1 MGCGVVSYNHDSVI
15 DKLLKLNE
23 RIAVDVDDVD
33 DEGREKDL
41 IWCQRLITDVKDSGL
56 VPSKEEFIM
65 ANLMWKK
72 YGFLPTERKSTEE
85 NMWKL
90 IDGMLTQENPS
101 KIGAIKMYRRFITNA
116 SLRESKEVVD
126 AREQKLKRGW

>member
-1 MGCGVVSYNHDSVI
+1 MSYSHDNVI

-23 RIAVDVDDVD
+23 RIAVDKIGD
-33 DEGREKDL
+33 GREKDL
-41 IWCQRLITDVKDSGL
+41 IWCQRLLTDVKESGL
-56 VPSKEEFIM
+56 VPDKQEFIM

-90 IDGMLTQENPS
+90 IDSMLTQENPS
-101 KIGAIKMYRRFITNA
+101 KIGAIKMYRRFIDST
-116 SLRESKEVVD
+116 LREAKEMVD
-126 AREQKLKRGW
+126 AREIKIKKEW

>member
-1 MGCGVVSYNHDSVI
+1 MGCGLVSYNHDSVI

-72 YGFLPTERKSTEE
+72 YGFLPTNRKSTEE

-90 IDGMLTQENPS
+90 IDSMLTQENPS

>member
-1 MGCGVVSYNHDSVI
+1 MSYNHDNVI

-23 RIAVDVDDVD
+23 RIAVDVDRDD

-41 IWCQRLITDVKDSGL
+41 IWCQRLLTDVKDSGL

-65 ANLMWKK
+65 SNLMWHK

-90 IDGMLTQENPS
+90 IDGMLTQQNPT
-101 KIGAIKMYRRFITNA
+101 KIGAIKMYRRFIDST
-116 SLRESKEVVD
+116 LREAKEMID
-126 AREQKLKRGW
+126 AREIKLKRGW

>member
-1 MGCGVVSYNHDSVI
+1 MGSSLVSYSHDNVI

-23 RIAVDVDDVD
+23 RIAVDKLDG
-33 DEGREKDL
+33 GREKDL
-41 IWCQRLITDVKDSGL
+41 IWIQRLLTDVKESGL
-56 VPSKEEFIM
+56 VPSKNEFIM

-90 IDGMLTQENPS
+90 IDSMLTQENPS
-101 KIGAIKMYRRFITNA
+101 KIGAIKMYRRFIRCT
-116 SLRESKEVVD
+116 LKEAKEMVD
-126 AREQKLKRGW
+126 AREIKLKRNW

>member
-1 MGCGVVSYNHDSVI
+1 MVCKGEEIVSYSHDNVI

-23 RIAVDVDDVD
+23 RVAVSNYTDDH
-33 DEGREKDL
+33 EKDL

-65 ANLMWKK
+65 ANLMWHK
-72 YGFLPTERKSTEE
+72 YGVLPTDRKSTEE

-90 IDGMLTQENPS
+90 VDSMLTQENPS
-101 KIGAIKMYRRFITNA
+101 KIGAIKMYRRFVNST
-116 SLRESKEVVD
+116 LKEAKEMVD
-126 AREQKLKRGW
+126 AREIKIKKEW